1 MLKFF
6 KRRRRHASM
15 LDTDHP
21 LAVRDLL
28 DDPALRALVIDDD
41 AADAAAPSLAWT
53 RLVASGPLKFESL
66 TYCDL
71 AA

>member
-6 KRRRRHASM
+6 KRRRRHATV
-15 LDTDHP
+15 LHTDHT

-28 DDPALRALVIDDD
+28 DDPVLRALVIDDASD
-41 AADAAAPSLAWT
+41 ATPSLAWT
-53 RLVASGPLKFESL
+53 RLAASGPLQFETV
-66 TYCDL
+66 TYADL

>member
-6 KRRRRHASM
+6 KRRRRHAAV
-15 LDTDHP
+15 LHTDHT

-28 DDPALRALVIDDD
+28 DDPVLRALVIDASD
-41 AADAAAPSLAWT
+41 ATPSLAWT
-53 RLVASGPLKFESL
+53 RLAASGPLQFETV
-66 TYCDL
+66 TYADL